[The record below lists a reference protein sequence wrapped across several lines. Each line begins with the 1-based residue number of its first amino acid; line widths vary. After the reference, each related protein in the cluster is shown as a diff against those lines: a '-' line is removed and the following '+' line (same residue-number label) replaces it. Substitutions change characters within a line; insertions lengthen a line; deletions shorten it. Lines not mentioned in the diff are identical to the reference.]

1 MLLRDCP
8 IQPGAAG
15 ILCDQPCSAGKLTV
29 ATFLVA
35 LVQLFGSHW
44 SFAQNCSAPYSGA
57 PRITST
63 YVPSPTGSFYEIP
76 NWQNLNGGSVRY
88 MNDGGV
94 GVYTWGPKQGLYYPK
109 SGGDWFLFA
118 LRPNGENPP
127 GQSPGQRNQPI
138 LLADPAVMRI
148 DDVGQNAETWY
159 YITGTS
165 GAPDVVTNFTGDPS
179 TGNNRDELAVL
190 GTQHANFIIY
200 RTKDFYNFEVHMTV
214 FDENN
219 RGWSGQ
225 DRIYRLLYL
234 NGGNRR
240 FINLVSPHLYRVP
253 GDQSGTI
260 YLAFSAIEN
269 PPPFPGEPGY
279 IDEPTFLAALADAEL
294 NNSSIFLVSISLN
307 NFLSWHNKDWFS
319 DIGPRF
325 STSPAWYAY
334 SYGGM
339 WRYDGG
345 VAVERFIPCS
355 GDPNILAGPSQ
366 GQLEQRF
373 WTSTAPCGS
382 GSLPGRGWG
391 HRAWASHT
399 FMAEGPS
406 FFHDPLTGKNW
417 LLYDWND
424 AYGVPSELRDP
435 DDGKWG
441 NHVAAHEL
449 SSSQYEFKSNT
460 SAIRLA
466 NNRNWNWLIWN
477 SSANQWEFNGRMDKM
492 MKPWCWG
499 GVAEASAACYMSG
512 QGYFLLFSR
521 NTWDSA
527 AYQIVYRHRF
537 SNFNFASF
545 DLVNDGHY
553 TVVEKLLLRSDR
565 HNVPAASESAHGPAS
580 FGSPCVFPLRDSDGG
595 EQLYMAF
602 HAKFESSPRRTIF
615 FKELVPVPG
624 EPSGTLERL
633 YENSTGAYD
642 SDKRKA
648 INVFRRPRCIP

>member
-1 MLLRDCP
+1 MLLRDRP
-8 IQPGAAG
+8 IQPSAAG
-15 ILCDQPCSAGKLTV
+15 ILCEQACSAGKLTV
-29 ATFLVA
+29 ATFLFA
-35 LVQLFGSHW
+35 LVQFLGSHW

-63 YVPSPTGSFYEIP
+63 YVPSPTGTFYEIP

-127 GQSPGQRNQPI
+127 GQNPGQRNQPI
-138 LLADPAVMRI
+138 LLADPSVMRI
-148 DDVGQNAETWY
+148 DNVGQNAETWY
-159 YITGTS
+159 YITGTC
-165 GAPDVVTNFTGDPS
+165 GAPDVVTNFTGDAS
-179 TGNNRDELAVL
+179 TGSNRDELAIL
-190 GTQHANFIIY
+190 GTQHANFVIY
-200 RTKDFYNFEVHMTV
+200 RTKDFYNFEVHMTA

-219 RGWSGQ
+219 RGGSGQ

-240 FINLVSPHLYRVP
+240 FINLVSPSLYRVP

-279 IDEPTFLAALADAEL
+279 VDEATFLAALADAEL
-294 NNSSIFLVSISLN
+294 NNSSVFLVSIGLS
-307 NFLSWHNKDWFS
+307 NFLSWHNKDWFA

-325 STSPAWYAY
+325 GSNPAWYAY
-334 SYGGM
+334 SYNGVL
-339 WRYDGG
+339 RYDGG
-345 VAVERFIPCS
+345 VAVKRGIPCS
-355 GDPNILAGPSQ
+355 GDPNVLAGPSQ

-373 WTSTAPCGS
+373 WTTSAPCGS

-406 FFHDPLTGKNW
+406 FFHDPVTGKNW

-424 AYGVPSELRDP
+424 AFGDPSNHRDP
-435 DDGKWG
+435 NNGVWG

-449 SSSQYEFKSNT
+449 SSLQYVFRADT
-460 SAIRLA
+460 SAIRIA
-466 NNRNWNWLIWN
+466 NNRNSN
-477 SSANQWEFNGRMDKM
+477 STIGGHLNGRLDKM
-492 MKPWCWG
+492 MNPWCWG
-499 GVAEASAACYMSG
+499 GVAEASAACYISG
-512 QGYFLLFSR
+512 RGYYVLISR

-527 AYQIVYRHRF
+527 AYQIVYRHRSTNLTF
-537 SNFNFASF
+537 ESF
-545 DLVNDGHY
+545 DLENDGDY
-553 TVVEKLLLRSDR
+553 TVFEKLLLRSDR
-565 HNVPAASESAHGPAS
+565 YNMPASSLGAHGPAS
-580 FGSPCVFPLRDSDGG
+580 FGSPCVFPVKDSGGG
-595 EQLYMAF
+595 EQLYIAF
-602 HAKFESSPRRTIF
+602 HAKLESSPRRTVF
-615 FKELVPVPG
+615 FKELISPT
-624 EPSGTLERL
+624 SGTLERL
-633 YENSTGAYD
+633 YENSTGVYD
-642 SDKRKA
+642 NDKPKA